1 MITTLTGVTRT
12 SYPHRAIHS
21 FACQAHEG
29 GSLYR
34 GRPGEH
40 LMTDD
45 AWIHDPNEHTNMEH
59 TRAHH
64 APKWTAD
71 SACRVAATLQGA
83 QAGGSE
89 RAQPERETERGDVW
103 VHRRFVVTTATN
115 NVVPRWDTRVQ
126 RARDAFE

>member
-1 MITTLTGVTRT
+1 MKAARYTGDARESTLEN
-12 SYPHRAIHS
+12 P
-21 FACQAHEG
+21 
-29 GSLYR
+29 
-34 GRPGEH
+34 

-45 AWIHDPNEHTNMEH
+45 AWIHDPSEHTNTTQNT

-64 APKWTAD
+64 APKWIAD

-89 RAQPERETERGDVW
+89 RAQPERETGRGDVR

-115 NVVPRWDTRVQ
+115 NVVPRWDTEVQ
-126 RARDAFE
+126 RVGDAFGRMCVCDW